1 MTIPRPIVHQELS
14 TALRRSRIV
23 TLLGPRQCGKT
34 TMARQFLPPDH
45 PGYFDLEDPV
55 SLGRLDEPMTA
66 LAQLRG
72 LVVIDEIQRAPH
84 LFPVLR
90 VLADREPL
98 PARFLLLGSA
108 SPDVLR
114 GASES
119 LAGRTELIPMGGFQ
133 LADVGP
139 AAQSTH
145 WLRGGFPLSF
155 LAASDADSM
164 AWRRNFIRTFL
175 ERDLPQLAPRLPAQT
190 FFRFWSMLAH
200 CHGQVWNGAE
210 PARALGIG
218 ETSVRRYLDLL
229 EGAFLVRTL
238 QPWHANLQKRQVKS
252 PKLYFRDS
260 GLLHHLLG
268 IPSISALENHP
279 KVGASWEGYAL
290 EEVLAATEPDEAF
303 FWGTHAGAELD
314 LLMIKDG
321 RRIGVDFKR
330 TDVPKMTPS
339 IRTALADLEL
349 ERVVVIYPGDRR
361 YALSDEVSAC
371 PLAALAEGGGLN
383 ALLAP
388 P

>member
-1 MTIPRPIVHQELS
+1 MTVPRPMIQQELA

-34 TMARQFLPPDH
+34 TMARQFLAPDQ

-55 SLGRLDEPMTA
+55 SLGRLSEPMTA
-66 LAQLRG
+66 LAKLEG
-72 LVVIDEIQRAPH
+72 LIVIDEIQRAPH

-98 PARFLLLGSA
+98 RARFLLLGSA
-108 SPDVLR
+108 SPDVVK

-133 LADVGP
+133 LADVGSS
-139 AAQSTH
+139 AQSTH

-164 AWRRNFIRTFL
+164 AWRKHFIRTFL
-175 ERDLPQLAPRLPAQT
+175 ERDLPQLAPRLPPQT
-190 FFRFWSMLAH
+190 FFRFWNMLAH

-218 ETSVRRYLDLL
+218 ETTVRRYLDLL

-268 IPSISALENHP
+268 LASAQALENHP

-290 EEVLAATEPDEAF
+290 EEVLAAAEPDEAY

-314 LLMIKDG
+314 LLMVKDG
-321 RRIGVDFKR
+321 RRIGIEFKR
-330 TDVPKMTPS
+330 ADVPRLTPS
-339 IRTALADLEL
+339 IRTALADLDL
-349 ERVVVIYPGDRR
+349 ERVVVIYPGSRR
-361 YALSDEVSAC
+361 YPMADQVSAC
-371 PLAALAEGGGLN
+371 PLAMLADEEGRT
-383 ALLAP
+383 ALLG
-388 P
+388 